1 MCIGSFLSGS
11 VPLMVNLS
19 EVTVVTNWLLL
30 ICWSRFFFSISG
42 TVKSCINPGSW
53 SPGRHSSCSHHTRRN
68 TDAVF
73 SRIARLF
80 VFCMC
85 NTIEIKTLNSCSD
98 IKQKY
103 ENAKGTANVPDT
115 HEHEEGI
122 HSVIGLALVLGF
134 VFMLLIDQIGTSKSR
149 GK

>member
-1 MCIGSFLSGS
+1 
-11 VPLMVNLS
+11 VY
-19 EVTVVTNWLLL
+19 WKLL
-30 ICWSRFFFSISG
+30 IRFCSTDGKLVRGNSCHRLINFDLLITSFFLFILG

-53 SPGRHSSCSHHTRRN
+53 SPGRYSACSHHTRRN
-68 TDAVF
+68 TDALF
-73 SRIARLF
+73 SRTARF

-85 NTIEIKTLNSCSD
+85 IIEMKRLHFCSE

-115 HEHEEGI
+115 HDHEEGL